1 MKGFLLDTNYIS
13 ELVRISPEPLAM
25 AWMDQADEAHLFLST
40 LTLGE
45 IRKGITGMS
54 EGNRRDNLERW
65 LTEELPRRF
74 AGRIL
79 PVDAAVSDRWG
90 RLMADAK
97 RQGTPLPTVDA
108 LLAATA
114 LHHDLAVVTRNVSDF
129 AAARVPVVNPWLP
142 A

>member
-54 EGNRRDNLERW
+54 EGKRRDNLELW

-90 RLMADAK
+90 RLMAETK

-129 AAARVPVVNPWLP
+129 AAARVSVVNPWVR